1 MGKNAGKAKT
11 WAFPCSSVVLT
22 CPVHRYVN
30 ELAQT
35 LSQIQYMLQ
44 NEIQT
49 EIILW
54 LISTWLATK
63 AVSDVSQSHPCQSP
77 DVIHDLKTN

>member
-1 MGKNAGKAKT
+1 
-11 WAFPCSSVVLT
+11 
-22 CPVHRYVN
+22 
-30 ELAQT
+30 
-35 LSQIQYMLQ
+35 MLQ